1 MPPSACSAGT
11 FARKD
16 SLDVTTRSHA
26 LGLLAAGLTLPAC
39 GSHPAATAVGS
50 KNFTEALLLGEL
62 YAQLI
67 EAAGHP
73 VRRRLSLGGTD
84 IAMAALTRG
93 EIDLYPEYTG
103 TALLVVLKAAPRG
116 DAAQTFNFVK
126 AEYERRFACTWL
138 DPAPMNNTQ
147 ALATTR
153 AIAARFGLR
162 TLSDVAVKAPQL
174 RLGAVPEFAKR
185 PDGLPGLRRAYG
197 GFNFKEIRLI
207 DFGLK
212 YQALLAGDVDIVVA
226 FGTDGAIV
234 ANDLVVMEDD
244 KHLFPPYQVAPV
256 IRLEVIRARPELAG
270 ILNRIAPLLTDTT
283 MRTLNNEIDGTQK
296 REPADV
302 ARDFIKTHGG

>member
-1 MPPSACSAGT
+1 M
-11 FARKD
+11 
-16 SLDVTTRSHA
+16 TTRAHA

-39 GSHPAATAVGS
+39 STHRNAVGIGS

-62 YAQLI
+62 YAQVI
-67 EAAGHP
+67 EDNGHP
-73 VRRRLSLGGTD
+73 VRRRLDLGGTD
-84 IAMAALTRG
+84 IAMAALQRG

-103 TALLVVLKAAPRG
+103 TALLDVLKAQPRG
-116 DAAQTFNFVK
+116 DAVQTFDFVK
-126 AEYERRFACTWL
+126 SEYERLYNLTWL

-153 AIAARFGLR
+153 ELSAHFGLR
-162 TLSDVAVKAPQL
+162 TLSDVAKKAPQL

-185 PDGLPGLRRAYG
+185 ADGLPGLQRVYG
-197 GFNFKEIRLI
+197 GFNFKTISLV
-207 DFGLK
+207 DYGLK
-212 YQALLAGDVDIVVA
+212 YKALLDGDVDIVVA

-234 ANDLVVMEDD
+234 ADNLVVMQDD

-256 IRLEVIRARPELAG
+256 IRLDALKARPELAA
-270 ILNRIAPLLTDTT
+270 ILNRVAPLLTDTV

-302 ARDFIKTHGG
+302 ARDFIKAHGLINNP